1 MKYITLD
8 RIILVAGIIFLL
20 CLVKC
25 QREKTLIAES
35 VVTEL
40 QLKNQELDSIKNLQ
54 DQVIYTQTVLETLSQ
69 KSIKDLTDSMFNLKT
84 KYKKDLTKVLA
95 YYSSTSKTEVKDKQI
110 PYLDTGKMKKF
121 SDSIEASC
129 REVLDYYRK
138 KTVEVPKTVYDSS
151 KHFVFS
157 GQILKNGFNVNKV
170 TFPDSTYLRFAEK
183 KGGLFKKNYT
193 EVQVLHTNPYVTV
206 TSSNSV
212 IYKSPPK
219 SRIIERV
226 LIFAGGV
233 LLGSK
238 L

>member
-8 RIILVAGIIFLL
+8 RIILVAGIIFCLF
-20 CLVKC
+20 LVKC
-25 QREKTLIAES
+25 EREKTLIAES

-54 DQVIYTQTVLETLSQ
+54 DQVIYTQTVLETSSQ
-69 KSIKDLTDSMFNLKT
+69 KSIRDLTDSMFNLKKRHSRDIKNVT
-84 KYKKDLTKVLA
+84 A
-95 YYSSTSKTEVKDKQI
+95 YYSSVSHTTVKDKLV
-110 PYLDTGKMKKF
+110 PYLDTLGMKRF
-121 SDSIEASC
+121 SDSLEAQCES
-129 REVLDYYRK
+129 VIKFYRDS
-138 KTVEVPKTVYDSS
+138 TVQVPKSVYDSS